1 MCVQIAVLEHGCVI
15 LHTCVHACRCMCA
28 HGCQQRC
35 SCTCVHVFAC
45 GCVQVCGYTCVCT
58 YRGVCMSVLA
68 FSHACACTGV
78 HQHCPRRVFWGRQNS
93 HETAGAQGREVQLC
107 STARCTAACRTAR
120 STAAS
125 GCWDAGMRQ
134 CTEHTLTHTVGQSER
149 LSTAVHSYRSAK
161 RSQKDHQPAQLGLAV
176 RGGTGWLRAL
186 RASPWR
192 QRCPLPELPHPAAL
206 LTCLYALS
214 RITHSTR
221 GQRVNAQCSAGGAAN
236 PQLVAGASSLLPK
249 HSSGPV
255 AEFLHHCSVISVHC
269 TVCSACGSSD
279 SCSFST
285 VTAYLQPR
293 S

>member
-1 MCVQIAVLEHGCVI
+1 MDVSFCTRVYMHVDVCVLMDVSKGVLAHVC
-15 LHTCVHACRCMCA
+15 TCLPVGVCRCVD
-28 HGCQQRC
+28 
-35 SCTCVHVFAC
+35 T
-45 GCVQVCGYTCVCT
+45 
-58 YRGVCMSVLA
+58 
-68 FSHACACTGV
+68 HACARTGV
-78 HQHCPRRVFWGRQNS
+78 CANRCLHVSACFFTRMCVHRGAPALPQKSFLGEAELTRDCWR
-93 HETAGAQGREVQLC
+93 AQGREVQLC

-125 GCWDAGMRQ
+125 GCWDAGMRH
-134 CTEHTLTHTVGQSER
+134 CTEHTFTHTVGQSER

-249 HSSGPV
+249 HNSGPV
-255 AEFLHHCSVISVHC
+255 AEFLHHCSDEVH
-269 TVCSACGSSD
+269 
-279 SCSFST
+279 
-285 VTAYLQPR
+285 
-293 S
+293 

>member
-1 MCVQIAVLEHGCVI
+1 
-15 LHTCVHACRCMCA
+15 MCA
-28 HGCQQRC
+28 RVCLWVCAGVWIHVRVHVQG
-35 SCTCVHVFAC
+35 CVHVSAC
-45 GCVQVCGYTCVCT
+45 FFTRVCVH
-58 YRGVCMSVLA
+58 RGAPALPQKSFLGEAELTQDCW
-68 FSHACACTGV
+68 
-78 HQHCPRRVFWGRQNS
+78 R
-93 HETAGAQGREVQLC
+93 AQGWEVQLC

-125 GCWDAGMRQ
+125 GCWDAGMRH

-149 LSTAVHSYRSAK
+149 LSTAVHSYQSAK

-279 SCSFST
+279 SYSFST

>member
-1 MCVQIAVLEHGCVI
+1 MCARVCLWVCAGVWIHMRVHVQGCVQI
-15 LHTCVHACRCMCA
+15 
-28 HGCQQRC
+28 
-35 SCTCVHVFAC
+35 
-45 GCVQVCGYTCVCT
+45 
-58 YRGVCMSVLA
+58 GVCMSVLV

-125 GCWDAGMRQ
+125 GCWDAGMRH

-249 HSSGPV
+249 HNSGPV

-279 SCSFST
+279 SYSFST